1 MRFSCIWKEVIIG
14 GAILAAA
21 ALSQSPVFAQA
32 DPAPVRQVEVADPA
46 LWVVSDEDST
56 VYLFGTVH
64 ILRPELD
71 WMTPQ
76 VEAAFASADTLYME
90 ADVFSA
96 EAQTTMQAMIPQVG
110 LLPQGESLTSK
121 MSDEALADLDV
132 IAGRLGA
139 PSETIRAGIDPLKP
153 WLAGLQ
159 LAVAQMQAAGYD
171 PNSGVDKHLA
181 ERATEAGKS
190 FGYFET
196 AEEQIG
202 FLAGLPLEIQ
212 VEGLAQGLREAEA
225 LPQQV
230 DDMVRAWA
238 TGDMVALDAYINRD
252 MREDSP
258 EVYEAIIVRRNAN
271 WVPQIVDILN
281 GEGTAF
287 IAVGAAHLPGE
298 NGIIELLRKEGLE
311 VVRQ

>member
-14 GAILAAA
+14 SAILAAA

-96 EAQTTMQAMIPQVG
+96 EAQATMQAMIPQVG

-202 FLAGLPLEIQ
+202 FLSGLPMETQLADLEIGLEQ
-212 VEGLAQGLREAEA
+212 AVENPDQLSDLVSAWAQG
-225 LPQQV
+225 
-230 DDMVRAWA
+230 DMGR
-238 TGDMVALDAYINRD
+238 LDALLNTE
-252 MREDSP
+252 MRQTSP
-258 EVYEAIIVRRNAN
+258 ELYERIIVQRNRN
-271 WVPQIVDILN
+271 WVPLVEEIVA
-281 GEGTAF
+281 GEGVAF
-287 IAVGAAHLPGE
+287 VAVGSGHMPGE
-298 NGIIELLRKEGLE
+298 NGLIALLRDAGHD
-311 VVRQ
+311 VTRQ